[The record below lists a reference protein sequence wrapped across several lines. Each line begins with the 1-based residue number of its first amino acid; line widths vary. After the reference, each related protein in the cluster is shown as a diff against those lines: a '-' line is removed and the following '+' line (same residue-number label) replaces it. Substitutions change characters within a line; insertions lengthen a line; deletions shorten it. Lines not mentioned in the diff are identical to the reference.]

1 MSFTAPAALL
11 ALAALPLLWWL
22 LRATPPAPRRESF
35 PAIRLLLGLAARE
48 ETPARTPWWLLA
60 LRMLAAALVIV
71 GLAGPVREQGS
82 ALPGQGPVLLVI
94 DNGWASAADWPRRE
108 MAARAVLDRA
118 ARQGRAV
125 ALLATAPGTDG
136 AAPAVGPPMPARAL
150 RARVAALV
158 PMPWPVDRAAAAAAL
173 RGWHDR
179 GGAVVYLADGITDGP
194 GFPRF
199 AAALTGAGPVTEICC
214 AATPPRLLLP
224 PDTHPRAA
232 HGGLVRAAHGGLVRA
247 AQGGLVRAAHGGLV
261 VRLAQPPQP
270 VAQSVRVLA
279 QTGDGRTLGEAT
291 LAIPAGAATAAA
303 PLDLPAPLTNRLGR
317 LVLAGPPS
325 AGGVVLLDERW
336 RRRAVGLASAD
347 PEAAETPLLGALY
360 YVTRA
365 LSPYADLHRGSLAAL
380 LKAHLSVIVLADDP
394 LSPGP
399 LTDALARWVERGG
412 ELVRFA
418 GPRTAA
424 APVGTQEPL
433 LPVRLLGGDRAL
445 GGAMSW
451 SRPARLAPFPPDS
464 PFAGLAVPAEVRVVR
479 QVLARPSAALAGRAW
494 ANLADGTPLV
504 TAAARGRGRI
514 VLFHVTANDAW
525 SNLPLSGLFVQMLRR
540 LVALSAGVA
549 PAAGTGVLAPWQTL
563 DGVGTLGAPPAT
575 ALGLAADRFATTAV
589 SPRHPPGLYGP
600 ADGRRA
606 LNLAGGVALP
616 AAAPPIVGARRMS
629 FAAEVPEVAFGPP
642 LIALAVALL
651 LADLLIALAL
661 RGLLA
666 RRGSAQRIGTVALLP
681 FALLGLGLLAAR
693 PGWARQAPAEP
704 APATQPSGTPA
715 PVTHATAAGA
725 VPVSGVDPGT
735 GAGLAHRANP
745 ALGMRLGYIVT
756 GDPRVD
762 RVSRQGL
769 SGLSRFVNARTAAT
783 LDAPDP
789 VIPGQ
794 TDLSFYPL
802 LYWPITAGAA
812 PLGPRAAAA
821 LNDYMDRGGIVVIDT
836 RDAGSGEGFAPG
848 ATAALRRVAR
858 GLVIPPLVPL
868 TIKHVLARSFYL
880 LRSYPGRFAGGAV
893 WVEREADRGNDDV
906 SPVVIGGND
915 WAAAWAADRDGH
927 PSYAVLP
934 GGDGQ
939 RTLAYRFG
947 VNLVMYALT
956 GTYKGDQV
964 QMKAIL
970 GRLGR

>member
-60 LRMLAAALVIV
+60 LRMLAAALIIV

-94 DNGWASAADWPRRE
+94 DNGWASAADWPRRA

-125 ALLATAPGTDG
+125 ALLATAPGADG
-136 AAPAVGPPMPARAL
+136 AAPAIGPPMPAGAL
-150 RARVAALV
+150 RARVAALA

-194 GFPRF
+194 AFPRF
-199 AAALTGAGPVTEICC
+199 AAALTEAGPVTEICC

-224 PDTHPRAA
+224 PDPHPRAAQGGFARAAHGGFARAA
-232 HGGLVRAAHGGLVRA
+232 HGGLL
-247 AQGGLVRAAHGGLV
+247 

-270 VAQSVRVLA
+270 LAQSVRVLA

-291 LAIPAGAATAAA
+291 IAIPAGAATAAA
-303 PLDLPAPLTNRLGR
+303 PLDLPAALTNRLAR

-336 RRRAVGLASAD
+336 RRRPVGLASAD

-380 LKAHLSVIVLADDP
+380 LKEHLSVIVLADDP
-394 LSPGP
+394 LTPGP
-399 LTDALARWVERGG
+399 LAEALARWVDRGG

-424 APVGTQEPL
+424 APVGVHDPL

-451 SRPARLAPFPPDS
+451 SRPAGLAPFPPRS

-504 TAAARGRGRI
+504 TAEARGRGRI

-549 PAAGTGVLAPWQTL
+549 PATGTGVLAPWQTL
-563 DGVGTLGAPPAT
+563 DGAGTLGAPPAT
-575 ALGLAADRFATTAV
+575 ALGLAADRFAATAV

-600 ADGRRA
+600 VDARRA
-606 LNLAGGVALP
+606 LNLAGGLGWPV
-616 AAAPPIVGARRMS
+616 AAPPIAGARRMS
-629 FAAEVPEVAFGPP
+629 FAAEVPELAFGPP

-666 RRGSAQRIGTVALLP
+666 RRDGARRVGAAALLP
-681 FALLGLGLLAAR
+681 FALLGLGLLAAG
-693 PGWARQAPAEP
+693 PARAREAPAQQAPI
-704 APATQPSGTPA
+704 TQPPMTQA
-715 PVTHATAAGA
+715 PMTQAPAAGA

-735 GAGLAHRANP
+735 GAGLAHSANP

-789 VIPGQ
+789 VVPGQ

-848 ATAALRRVAR
+848 AAAALRLVAR

-868 TIKHVLARSFYL
+868 TIKHVLARTFYL
-880 LRSYPGRFAGGAV
+880 LRSYPGRFAGGTV
-893 WVEREADRGNDDV
+893 WVERAADRGNDDV

-915 WAAAWAADRDGH
+915 WAAAWATDRDGH